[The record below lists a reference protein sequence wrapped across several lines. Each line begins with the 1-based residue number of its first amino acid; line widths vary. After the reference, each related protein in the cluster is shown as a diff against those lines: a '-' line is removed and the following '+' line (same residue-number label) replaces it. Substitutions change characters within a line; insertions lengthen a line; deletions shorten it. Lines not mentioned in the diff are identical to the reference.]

1 MKLFISKQNSKL
13 KKILS
18 ILFWLVVWQ
27 MTSQIVHQELLI
39 SSPILVLKT
48 LASLIFEISFWKTVF
63 YSVFRIT
70 SGFLLANL
78 FGIILAIL
86 SYRFATIRFLL
97 NPLISFVKS
106 TPVASFVILVILWFG
121 SKNLSIVISFL
132 MVFPII
138 YTNTLQ
144 GIVNVNQQLVEMA
157 KVFRIPFLSKFIY
170 IYMHEVLPFYYSGCL
185 IALGLCWKSGV
196 AAELIGIPSG
206 SIGERLYEAK
216 IYLNSAELFAW
227 TFVIILLSI
236 SFEKLYLRLL
246 AYIKTGIENSV

>member
-1 MKLFISKQNSKL
+1 
-13 KKILS
+13 
-18 ILFWLVVWQ
+18 
-27 MTSQIVHQELLI
+27 
-39 SSPILVLKT
+39 
-48 LASLIFEISFWKTVF
+48 
-63 YSVFRIT
+63 
-70 SGFLLANL
+70 
-78 FGIILAIL
+78 
-86 SYRFATIRFLL
+86 
-97 NPLISFVKS
+97 
-106 TPVASFVILVILWFG
+106 
-121 SKNLSIVISFL
+121 

-157 KVFRIPFLSKFIY
+157 RVFRIPFLSKFIY

>member
-1 MKLFISKQNSKL
+1 MKLIITKQKSRI

-27 MTSQIVHQELLI
+27 ITSQIVHQELLI

-48 LASLIFEISFWKTVF
+48 LAALIFEISFWKTII
-63 YSVFRIT
+63 YSLFRIA

-78 FGIILAIL
+78 FGIILSIL
-86 SYRFATIRFLL
+86 SFRFQTIKFLL
-97 NPLISFVKS
+97 NPLISLIKS
-106 TPVASFVILVILWFG
+106 TPVASFVILIILWFG

-132 MVFPII
+132 MVLPVI

-144 GIVNVNQQLVEMA
+144 GIINVDQQLVEMA
-157 KVFRIPFLSKFIY
+157 AVFRIPFLSKFVFIY
-170 IYMHEVLPFYYSGCL
+170 IHEVLPFYYSGCL

-227 TFVIILLSI
+227 TFVIILLSML
-236 SFEKLYLRLL
+236 FEKIYLRLL
-246 AYIKTGIENSV
+246 ALIKNRIENCA